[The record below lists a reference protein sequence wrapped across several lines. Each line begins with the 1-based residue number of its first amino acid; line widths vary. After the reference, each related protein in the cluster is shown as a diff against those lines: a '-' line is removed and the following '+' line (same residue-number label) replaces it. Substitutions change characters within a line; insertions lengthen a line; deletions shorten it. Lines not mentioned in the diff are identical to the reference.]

1 MPLTAR
7 MKKLFLVMA
16 VFLASIPVFSQSQ
29 KELKNDMEESRESKR
44 DIFIEMNSGKFL
56 TFEKLKI
63 KAAVLGYEHFEG
75 DGKKL
80 DIPFDSVKSYQTE
93 DYYAVRLDSTPQIH
107 LGKLP
112 ARELFGMRIR
122 TGKIELFYSYRQKDK
137 ILGVPVVTGDNHYSY
152 FLRKGKNSK
161 IVDLSKEALK
171 SMISDNKSVLEE
183 FENMYKGIKRYKS
196 TVEILEAYN

>member
-1 MPLTAR
+1 MQI
-7 MKKLFLVMA
+7 KKGVLAILM
-16 VFLASIPVFSQSQ
+16 FLASIPVFSQS
-29 KELKNDMEESRESKR
+29 LKDLKSDMEESRESKR
-44 DIFIEMNSGKFL
+44 DIFIEMNNGKFL
-56 TFEKLKI
+56 TYEKLKI
-63 KAAVLGYEHFEG
+63 KAKVLGYEYFEG

-183 FENMYKGIKRYKS
+183 FESMYKGIKRYKS

>member
-1 MPLTAR
+1 MSLAKQ
-7 MKKLFLVMA
+7 MKKWFLAILM
-16 VFLASIPVFSQSQ
+16 FLASIPVFSQS
-29 KELKNDMEESRESKR
+29 LKDLKSDMEEARETKR
-44 DIFIEMNSGKFL
+44 DIFIEMNNGKFL
-56 TFEKLKI
+56 TYEKLKI
-63 KAAVLGYEHFEG
+63 KAKVLGYEYFEG

-107 LGKLP
+107 LGKMG

-122 TGKIELFYSYRQKDK
+122 TGKIELFYSYRQKEK
-137 ILGVPVVTGDNHYSY
+137 ILGVPVVTADNHYSY

-161 IVDLSKEALK
+161 LVDLSKEALK

-183 FENMYKGIKRYKS
+183 FESMYKGIKRYKS

>member
-1 MPLTAR
+1 MQI
-7 MKKLFLVMA
+7 KKGVLAILM
-16 VFLASIPVFSQSQ
+16 FLASIPVFSQS
-29 KELKNDMEESRESKR
+29 LKDLKSDMEESRESKR
-44 DIFIEMNSGKFL
+44 DIFIEMNNGKFL
-56 TFEKLKI
+56 TYEKLKI
-63 KAAVLGYEHFEG
+63 KAKVLGYEYFEG

-183 FENMYKGIKRYKS
+183 FESMYMGIKRYKS